1 MTSQQG
7 LPAAVDAYKAGRFEQ
22 CLAHLSPLIA
32 KGGRDAKLI
41 LMAAQCHAKLG
52 QLEQAAQYYAQA
64 IIDLDAKNGRML
76 RLLAA
81 RSYRR
86 ARRRAPALTLA
97 RQAAR
102 GGPFDVEAE
111 STYRSLLREQLLL
124 VECEV
129 EDARM
134 LERLTSGDALA
145 FGVDD
150 PHDHIMW
157 CDDEGLNA
165 KVTRMHGGTAFTAQ
179 SRLERRSRPHSFGE
193 RIRIG
198 YLSNDIC
205 DQHATM
211 RLLQGVLLSHDREKF
226 DITLFCYTD
235 DDVLSADQGLRSQY
249 GTIVSV
255 RDLDDAQAADLI
267 RARGIDILVDLKGHT
282 KDARI
287 SLVNQ
292 GLAPIQVAY
301 LGFPGSGTGIDC
313 DYIIGDR
320 IVTPDAS
327 RSYYHEK
334 FCRLPDSYQA
344 NDRLHRVLPPPA
356 TRDSLGLPADAFVI
370 ASFNAVKK
378 ITPRTARLWARIL
391 VAIPRA
397 VLWMMCDDDDARA
410 NFIAFM
416 ASLGVAAERIHFA
429 RRADYP
435 AHVARL
441 QAADIA
447 LDTFPTNGHT
457 TTSDK
462 LWAGLPVLTCKG
474 RNFTSRVS
482 ESLLNAIGMPE
493 LVADDEDS
501 MVDLCIALAT
511 DGDRLAEIRARLAE
525 NRLVAPLFDT
535 ARFTR
540 HLERAYEMMVQRERQ
555 GLEPDHFDVPALP
568 RPDKSFA
575 VSPT

>member
-22 CLAHLSPLIA
+22 CLARLSPLIA
-32 KGGRDAKLI
+32 RSCRDSKII

-64 IIDLDAKNGRML
+64 ADLDAKNGRML

-86 ARRRAPALTLA
+86 ARRRGPALTLA

-111 STYRSLLREQLLL
+111 NTYRSLLREQLLL
-124 VECEV
+124 AECET

-165 KVTRMHGGTAFTAQ
+165 RVTRMHGGTAFTAQ
-179 SRLERRSRPHSFGE
+179 SRLERRSRPHAFSE

-211 RLLQGVLLSHDREKF
+211 RLLQGVFLSHDREKF

-235 DDVLSADQGLRSQY
+235 DDVLSADKGLRSQY
-249 GTIVSV
+249 GTIVSI
-255 RDLDDAQAADLI
+255 RELDDAQAADLI
-267 RARGIDILVDLKGHT
+267 RGHGIDILVDLKGHT

-287 SLVNQ
+287 NLVNR

-313 DYIIGDR
+313 DYIIGDH
-320 IVTPDAS
+320 IVTPDTS
-327 RSYYHEK
+327 RPHYHEK

-356 TRDSLGLPADAFVI
+356 TRESLGLPADAFVI

-378 ITPRTARLWARIL
+378 ITPRTAKLWARTL

-416 ASLGVAAERIHFA
+416 ASLGVAADRIHFA
-429 RRADYP
+429 RRVDYP

-447 LDTFPTNGHT
+447 VDTFPTNGHT

-474 RNFTSRVS
+474 RNFTSRVT

-493 LVADDEDS
+493 LVADDEDG
-501 MVDLCIALAT
+501 MVELCIALAN

-535 ARFTR
+535 TRFTR

-568 RPDKSFA
+568 RPEKSSA
-575 VSPT
+575 VSLT

>member
-22 CLAHLSPLIA
+22 CLARLSPLIA
-32 KGGRDAKLI
+32 KSGRDSKLI

-52 QLEQAAQYYAQA
+52 QLEQAAQYYARA
-64 IIDLDAKNGRML
+64 ADLDAKNGRML

-124 VECEV
+124 AECEV

-157 CDDEGLNA
+157 CDDESLNA
-165 KVTRMHGGTAFTAQ
+165 RVTRMHGGTPFTAQ
-179 SRLERRSRPHSFGE
+179 SRLARRSRPHVFGE
-193 RIRIG
+193 RIRVG

-211 RLLQGVLLSHDREKF
+211 RLFQGVLLCHDREKF
-226 DITLFCYTD
+226 DITLYCHTD
-235 DDVLSADQGLRSQY
+235 DDVLSADQGLRNQY
-249 GTIVSV
+249 GTIVPI
-255 RDLDDAQAADLI
+255 RALDDAHAADLI

-287 SLVNQ
+287 SLVNR

-327 RSYYHEK
+327 RPYYHEK

-356 TRDSLGLPADAFVI
+356 TRESLGLPAEAFVI

-391 VAIPRA
+391 VAIPQSI
-397 VLWMMCDDDDARA
+397 LWMMCDDDNARA
-410 NFIAFM
+410 YFTAFM
-416 ASLGVAAERIHFA
+416 ASFGVAAERIHFA

-462 LWAGLPVLTCKG
+462 LWAGLPVLTFKG

-482 ESLLNAIGMPE
+482 ESLLTAIGMPE
-493 LVADDEDS
+493 LVADDEDGL
-501 MVDLCIALAT
+501 VDLCIAFA
-511 DGDRLAEIRARLAE
+511 GNPVRLGEIRARLAE

-540 HLERAYEMMVQRERQ
+540 HLERAYEMMVERERQ
-555 GLEPDHFDVPALP
+555 GLEPDHFDVPAL
-568 RPDKSFA
+568 
-575 VSPT
+575 SPAEDLRSAPPT

>member
-22 CLAHLSPLIA
+22 CLARLSPLIA
-32 KGGRDAKLI
+32 RSGRDSKLI

-52 QLEQAAQYYAQA
+52 QLEQAAQYYARA
-64 IIDLDAKNGRML
+64 ADLDAKNGRML

-81 RSYRR
+81 RSYRW

-124 VECEV
+124 AECEV

-157 CDDEGLNA
+157 CDDEGVNA
-165 KVTRMHGGTAFTAQ
+165 KLTRMHGGTAFTAQ

-211 RLLQGVLLSHDREKF
+211 RLMQGVLLSHDREKF

-249 GTIVSV
+249 GTIVSI

-267 RARGIDILVDLKGHT
+267 RRHGIDILVDLKGHT

-287 SLVNQ
+287 SLVNR

-320 IVTPDAS
+320 IVTPDTS
-327 RSYYHEK
+327 RPHYHEK

-344 NDRLHRVLPPPA
+344 NDRQHRVLPPPA
-356 TRDSLGLPADAFVI
+356 TRESLGLPADAFLI

-447 LDTFPTNGHT
+447 VDTFPTNGHT

-482 ESLLNAIGMPE
+482 ESLLNAIGIPE
-493 LVADDEDS
+493 LVSDDEDG
-501 MVDLCIALAT
+501 MVRLCIALAN
-511 DGDRLAEIRARLAE
+511 DGARLAEIRARLAE
-525 NRLVAPLFDT
+525 NRHVAPLFDT
-535 ARFTR
+535 TRFTR

>member
-22 CLAHLSPLIA
+22 CLARLSPLIA
-32 KGGRDAKLI
+32 RSGRDSKLI

-64 IIDLDAKNGRML
+64 ADLDAENGRML

-124 VECEV
+124 AECEI

-157 CDDEGLNA
+157 CVDEGLNA
-165 KVTRMHGGTAFTAQ
+165 KVTRMHGGAAFTAQ
-179 SRLERRSRPHSFGE
+179 SRLERRSRPHVFGE
-193 RIRIG
+193 RIRVG

-211 RLLQGVLLSHDREKF
+211 RLIQGVFLSHDRENF
-226 DITLFCYTD
+226 DVTLFCYTD

-249 GTIVSV
+249 GTIVSI
-255 RDLDDAQAADLI
+255 RELDDAQAADLI
-267 RARGIDILVDLKGHT
+267 RARGIDILVDQKGHT

-287 SLVNQ
+287 SLVNR

-320 IVTPDAS
+320 IVTPDSS
-327 RSYYHEK
+327 RPYYHEK

-356 TRDSLGLPADAFVI
+356 MRESLGLPADAFVI

-378 ITPRTARLWARIL
+378 ITPRTARLWARTL

-416 ASLGVAAERIHFA
+416 AGLGVAAERIHFA

-493 LVADDEDS
+493 LVADDEDG
-501 MVDLCIALAT
+501 MVELCIALAT
-511 DGDRLAEIRARLAE
+511 DSDRLAEIRARLAE

-540 HLERAYEMMVQRERQ
+540 HLERAYEMMVERERQ

-568 RPDKSFA
+568 RPVRSIA

>member
-22 CLAHLSPLIA
+22 CLARLSPLIA
-32 KGGRDAKLI
+32 KGGRDSKLI

-52 QLEQAAQYYAQA
+52 QLEQAAQYYARA
-64 IIDLDAKNGRML
+64 ADLDAKNGRML

-124 VECEV
+124 AECEV

-211 RLLQGVLLSHDREKF
+211 RLMQGVLLSHDREKF

-249 GTIVSV
+249 GTIVSI
-255 RDLDDAQAADLI
+255 RELDDAQAADLI
-267 RARGIDILVDLKGHT
+267 RGHGIDILVDLKGHT

-287 SLVNQ
+287 RLVNR

-320 IVTPDAS
+320 IVTPDTS
-327 RSYYHEK
+327 RPHYHEK

-356 TRDSLGLPADAFVI
+356 TRESLGLPADAFVI

-447 LDTFPTNGHT
+447 VDTFPTNGHT

-493 LVADDEDS
+493 LVADDEDG
-501 MVDLCIALAT
+501 MVRLCIALAN
-511 DGDRLAEIRARLAE
+511 DGARLAEIRARLAE
-525 NRLVAPLFDT
+525 NRHVAPLFDT
-535 ARFTR
+535 TRFTR